1 MTASALRHR
10 PRRAVTRLATVA
22 ALACVAGCAAGA
34 SGPATDDTSSRDS
47 AVAYVPAL
55 HDRLPADIRARGTIR
70 VANEASYPPASSF
83 GPDGRTVL
91 GFEPDLLAEL
101 GQVLGVRFTYVIT
114 DFGSMLGGL
123 DGRRYDVIV
132 SAMTD
137 TAPREKQADFISY
150 FSAGTS
156 ILARRGN
163 PLGISELRDLCGK
176 TVAVQRD
183 TVQQD
188 FVGRLQPSCGGRPIR
203 VQAPSTF
210 AEVMLQL
217 RTGRADAVLLDYP
230 PAAHAVADPKTR
242 AFYQLVSTTQYEP
255 GPWGIGVA
263 KSQGELRDVL
273 AEAMNRLIRGCEYR
287 QVLSR
292 WGVTDGA
299 VPTAQVNAAS
309 NTMPPPN

>member
-1 MTASALRHR
+1 MTVPARR
-10 PRRAVTRLATVA
+10 PRHVLARLA
-22 ALACVAGCAAGA
+22 LAGA
-34 SGPATDDTSSRDS
+34 VLGGAAACGAGAADPGAGTGRSSDATPVYDR
-47 AVAYVPAL
+47 AL
-55 HDRLPADIRARGTIR
+55 HDRLPADVRARGTIR
-70 VANEASYPPASSF
+70 VASEASYPPASSF

-91 GFEPDLLAEL
+91 GFEPDLLADL

-114 DFGSMLGGL
+114 DFGALLGGL
-123 DGRRYDVIV
+123 DRGRYDVV
-132 SAMTD
+132 MSAMTD
-137 TAPREKQADFISY
+137 TSAREKQADFVSY

-163 PLGISELRDLCGK
+163 PLGISELSDLCGK
-176 TVAVQRD
+176 TVAVQGD

-188 FVGRLQPSCGGRPIR
+188 FVRRLQPRCGDSRIR
-203 VQAPSTF
+203 VHAPSTF

-230 PAAHAVADPKTR
+230 PAAHAVTDPKTR

-255 GPWGIGVA
+255 GPWGIAVP

-273 AEAMNRLIRGCEYR
+273 SEAMNRLMRGGHYR
-287 QVLSR
+287 EILAR

-299 VPTAQVNAAS
+299 VSSAQINAAS
-309 NTMPPPN
+309 NAALPAN

>member
-1 MTASALRHR
+1 MTITARR
-10 PRRAVTRLATVA
+10 PRHAMARLAVA
-22 ALACVAGCAAGA
+22 AAVLGGAAACGAGGADPGAVAGRPSDAP
-34 SGPATDDTSSRDS
+34 PAYDR
-47 AVAYVPAL
+47 AL
-55 HDRLPADIRARGTIR
+55 HDRLPAQVRARGAIR

-91 GFEPDLLAEL
+91 GFEPDLLADL

-114 DFGSMLGGL
+114 DFGTMLTEL
-123 DGRRYDVIV
+123 DRGRYDVV
-132 SAMTD
+132 MSAMTD
-137 TAPREKQADFISY
+137 TAGREKQADFVSY

-156 ILARRGN
+156 MLARRGN
-163 PLGISELRDLCGK
+163 PLGISELGDLCGK
-176 TVAVQRD
+176 TVAVQQD

-188 FVGRLQPSCGGRPIR
+188 FARRLQPRCGGRPIR
-203 VQAPSTF
+203 VHAPSTF
-210 AEVMLQL
+210 AEVMLEL

-255 GPWGIGVA
+255 GPWGIAVP

-273 AEAMNRLIRGCEYR
+273 SEAMNRLMRGGQYR
-287 QVLSR
+287 EILAR

-299 VPTAQVNAAS
+299 VTSAQINAAS
-309 NTMPPPN
+309 NAALPSS